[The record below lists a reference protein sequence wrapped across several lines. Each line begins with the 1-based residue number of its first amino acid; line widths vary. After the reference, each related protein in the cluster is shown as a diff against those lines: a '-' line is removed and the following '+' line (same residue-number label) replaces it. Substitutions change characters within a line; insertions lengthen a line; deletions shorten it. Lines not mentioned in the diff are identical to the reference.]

1 MDVPVLAGVIGDNL
15 CLLTVSGDLSFY
27 SVSNVAIVFF
37 FMLYALTCSINIDS
51 KWFTFFNSLFKY

>member
-51 KWFTFFNSLFKY
+51 K